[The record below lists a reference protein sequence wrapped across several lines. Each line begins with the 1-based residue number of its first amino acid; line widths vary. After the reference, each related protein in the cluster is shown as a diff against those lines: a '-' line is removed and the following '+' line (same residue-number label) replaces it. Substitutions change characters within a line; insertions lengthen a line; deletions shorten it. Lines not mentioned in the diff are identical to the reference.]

1 MARAVAGLFPTRP
14 AAEGA
19 IVALK
24 NAGFDEDKISVV
36 MQDQQAQ
43 SEVTSEHGTHTVD
56 AAVGGGL
63 VGGTAGALLAATGAI
78 AISSV
83 VLPGIGGILA
93 GGVIA
98 TVLGGTAGWLVGGL
112 LGLGIPKEEAEFYQ
126 TRVQG
131 GDALVTVDAGGRD
144 AEARQILLSSG
155 AEDLQGR
162 GYGGGYEAGASDAAV
177 AAETGM
183 ATTTV
188 AATPLQEVNTTPVQQ
203 ATTTPSTT
211 ATTTPAAGQV
221 EGSRTGD
228 ENVTVDTTK
237 AGGFLVDRTGENPSN

>member
-24 NAGFDEDKISVV
+24 NAGFDESKISVV
-36 MQDQQAQ
+36 MQDQKEQG
-43 SEVTSEHGTHTVD
+43 EVTHEHGTHTVD

-93 GGVIA
+93 GGIIA
-98 TVLGGTAGWLVGGL
+98 SVLGGTAGWLVGGL
-112 LGLGIPKEEAEFYQ
+112 LGLGIPKEEAEYYQ

-144 AEARQILLSSG
+144 AEARQILLASG

-162 GYGGGYEAGASDAAV
+162 GYGGGYEAVG
-177 AAETGM
+177 
-183 ATTTV
+183 TTV
-188 AATPLQEVNTTPVQQ
+188 ATGTGMVESTTTNTIATAPVQPVNTTPV
-203 ATTTPSTT
+203 TPSTT
-211 ATTTPAAGQV
+211 ATTMPAGGQV
-221 EGSRTGD
+221 QGGRTGD
-228 ENVTVDTTK
+228 ENVTVDTTG
-237 AGGFLVDRTGENPSN
+237 AGGFLVDHTGEHSSN

>member
-24 NAGFDEDKISVV
+24 NAGFDEGAISVV
-36 MQDQQAQ
+36 MQDQKAQ
-43 SEVTSEHGTHTVD
+43 GEVTSEHGTHTVD
-56 AAVGGGL
+56 AAVGGGI

-83 VLPGIGGILA
+83 ILPGIGGILA

-98 TVLGGTAGWLVGGL
+98 SVLGGTAGWLVGGL
-112 LGLGIPKEEAEFYQ
+112 LGLGIPKEEAEYYQ

-131 GDALVTVDAGGRD
+131 GDALVTVDAGDRA

-155 AEDLQGR
+155 AENLQDR
-162 GYGGGYEAGASDAAV
+162 GYGGGFDDAGGAGI
-177 AAETGM
+177 TGM
-183 ATTTV
+183 ANSTMTTPV
-188 AATPLQEVNTTPVQQ
+188 QAVNTTPM
-203 ATTTPSTT
+203 TSSTT
-211 ATTTPAAGQV
+211 ATTTPVGGQV
-221 EGSRTGD
+221 QGGRTGD
-228 ENVTVDTTK
+228 DNVVVDTTN
-237 AGGFLVDRTGENPSN
+237 AGGFLVDRTGENSSN